1 LTVSAPPLKQSE
13 LTSSEQTVPPR
24 QARAEATRLR
34 LLDATVASLAE
45 RGYAGTS
52 TQAVCRQAGV
62 SRGTLLHHFATRD
75 ALLLA
80 ALRHVLHAV
89 VADFVAARLAE
100 EPVGVEDLLSLMWAQ
115 WQGPALTAWLELA
128 VAARTKPELQAPMRT
143 VMRDFDALIIA
154 AFEQLL
160 PEGALPPDMR
170 EGAPFFVFAVLN
182 GLAVGRSYEEPGHA
196 QPVLDLL
203 SRLAT
208 IIVPSPG
215 DTP

>member
-1 LTVSAPPLKQSE
+1 M
-13 LTSSEQTVPPR
+13 PPR

-52 TQAVCRQAGV
+52 TQAVCRHAGV

-75 ALLLA
+75 DLLLA
-80 ALRHVLHAV
+80 ALQHVLHAV
-89 VADFVAARLAE
+89 VEDFVAARMAE
-100 EPVGVEDLLSLMWAQ
+100 EQVSVEALISLMWAQ

-128 VAARTKPELQAPMRT
+128 VAARTKPELQAPMRV
-143 VMRDFDALIIA
+143 VMRDFDALIVA
-154 AFEQLL
+154 ACEQLL
-160 PEGALPPDMR
+160 PLQELPPEFR
-170 EGAPFFVFAVLN
+170 AGSPFFVFALLN

-196 QPVLDLL
+196 QPVIDLL
-203 SRLAT
+203 THLAT
-208 IIVPSPG
+208 SFVPSTG